1 MMCLRAG
8 AGYAR
13 VMNAARGGPHLGLVV
28 TAIAAIQV
36 VGTHFAANRQ
46 PGARP
51 LDWLGYALLLA
62 GPLLLLLWRRAPE
75 LMLVCVVAVTG
86 TYFLLRY
93 PLGPAPMAMAVA
105 IVLVTAAGR
114 RAFSWTVSAAVVAV
128 LLLTAVLRGG
138 DLALVR
144 AVAVSAWLVIMVLVG
159 ESVRARIERA
169 QENRARRRA
178 AQARAEDEY
187 RLTLARDIHDV
198 VAHSLS
204 MINVRA
210 SVALH
215 LADRDPGQLKPALE
229 AIKEA
234 SKDSL
239 DQVRELLGVLRRD
252 APLQP
257 GLTLARLP
265 QLVEDAKGAGLGAA
279 LEYDVEPGLLRE
291 RLGPAGEAVVYRMA
305 QEAVTNVIRH
315 ADAGRVVLRLALGS
329 VGRGPGLLVSVE
341 DNGHGMRGAA
351 EGNGLRGMRERLAAV
366 GGSLTIVGLHPG
378 TRVLAVIPLGAAP
391 GAAPAASPPAA
402 SPPGE
407 TP

>member
-1 MMCLRAG
+1 
-8 AGYAR
+8 
-13 VMNAARGGPHLGLVV
+13 MNAARGGPHLGLVV

-36 VGTHFAANRQ
+36 VGTHFAANRA
-46 PGARP
+46 PGSRA

-75 LMLVCVVAVTG
+75 FMLVCVVAVTG
-86 TYFLLRY
+86 AYFLLRY
-93 PLGPAPMAMAVA
+93 PWGPAPTAMAMA
-105 IVLVTAAGR
+105 IVLVTAARR
-114 RAFSWTVSAAVVAV
+114 RAFSWTVSGTVVGV
-128 LLLTAVLRGG
+128 LLLAAVLRGG

-159 ESVRARIERA
+159 EAVRARIERA
-169 QENRARRRA
+169 QESRARRLA

-215 LADRDPGQLKPALE
+215 LADRDPGQLRPALE

-239 DQVRELLGVLRRD
+239 DQVRVLLGVLRRD

-257 GLTLARLP
+257 GLTLAHLP
-265 QLVEDAKGAGLGAA
+265 QLVQDAKGAGLAA
-279 LEYDVEPGLLRE
+279 TLECDVEPGLLRE
-291 RLGPAGEAVVYRMA
+291 RLGPEGEAVVYRMV

-315 ADAGRVVLRLALGS
+315 AEARRVVLRLALGS

-366 GGSLTIVGLHPG
+366 GGSLTMVGLHPG
-378 TRVLAVIPLGAAP
+378 TRALAVIPLGA
-391 GAAPAASPPAA
+391 GLAA

-407 TP
+407 MPGASPPADSRPGASPPAETP